1 MQSGVDPSLHPNC
14 HHQIIFSKIN
24 LKIYYPTPY
33 EHLGCTIIITIFI
46 SLDKASQVD
55 LFDLEKAFSNL
66 EANK

>member
-33 EHLGCTIIITIFI
+33 EHLVCTIIITILV
-46 SLDKASQVD
+46 SLDKTSQVD